1 MEKPFGREKKI
12 SEDPVMLEN
21 YKTIYEGGEGE
32 IVEKKSRFIATVRL
46 VEKEEDALAFIEE
59 MKKKYWDARHNCYA
73 YSIGEHR
80 EFTRCSDDGEP
91 SGTAGRPMLDV
102 ILGEDIYNVA
112 VVVTRYFGGV
122 LLGTGGLVR
131 AYSGAVQEG
140 LRASKVIQKQHGISL
155 ALTADYTAI
164 GKLQYI
170 AAENQLP
177 VLDTEY
183 TDRVIMHLLVPNDQV
198 GRIQK
203 TITEATSGRVK
214 MEKEKELYFAEV
226 DGNIELFDH

>member
-1 MEKPFGREKKI
+1 M
-12 SEDPVMLEN
+12 
-21 YKTIYEGGEGE
+21 
-32 IVEKKSRFIATVRL
+32 
-46 VEKEEDALAFIEE
+46 
-59 MKKKYWDARHNCYA
+59 
-73 YSIGEHR
+73 
-80 EFTRCSDDGEP
+80 
-91 SGTAGRPMLDV
+91 
-102 ILGEDIYNVA
+102 
-112 VVVTRYFGGV
+112 
-122 LLGTGGLVR
+122 R

>member
-1 MEKPFGREKKI
+1 
-12 SEDPVMLEN
+12 MLEN
-21 YKTIYEGGEGE
+21 YKTIYIGGEGE
-32 IVEKKSRFIATVRL
+32 LTEKKSRFIATVRL

-59 MKKKYWDARHNCYA
+59 MKKKYWDARHNCYV

-80 EFTRCSDDGEP
+80 EFTRCCDDGEP

-102 ILGEDIYNVA
+102 ILGENIYNVA

-140 LRASKVIQKQHGISL
+140 LRASTVIEKHHGISM
-155 ALTADYTAI
+155 ALTADYTSI

-183 TDRVIMHLLVPNDQV
+183 TDKVVMHLLVPSDQV
-198 GRIQK
+198 PKIQK

-214 MEKEKELYFAEV
+214 MEKEKELYFTEA
-226 DGNIELFDH
+226 DGEIKLFDH

>member
-1 MEKPFGREKKI
+1 
-12 SEDPVMLEN
+12 
-21 YKTIYEGGEGE
+21 
-32 IVEKKSRFIATVRL
+32 
-46 VEKEEDALAFIEE
+46 
-59 MKKKYWDARHNCYA
+59 
-73 YSIGEHR
+73 
-80 EFTRCSDDGEP
+80 
-91 SGTAGRPMLDV
+91 MLDV
-102 ILGEDIYNVA
+102 ILGENIYNVA

-140 LRASKVIQKQHGISL
+140 LRASTVIEKHHGISM
-155 ALTADYTAI
+155 ALTADYTSI

-183 TDRVIMHLLVPNDQV
+183 TDKVVMHLLVPSNQV
-198 GRIQK
+198 PKIQK

-214 MEKEKELYFAEV
+214 MEKEKELYFTEA
-226 DGNIELFDH
+226 DGEIKLFDH